1 MTPGFDP
8 TQVDWNNPG
17 VEYLMKNFERIMAD
31 HRDEIMLLTKSN
43 NQMASEKEQM
53 ASEKEQ
59 MASEKEQMASEKEQ
73 MASRNKELE
82 ERCSHLEA
90 KYDKLI
96 EVYNKLLDG
105 AGNGI
110 TPDNPPAD
118 SDAGSKTMPKRH
130 PKDGRR
136 SSYNVREFTGY
147 PRPKPPARSEAG
159 RPTRDHVVHETAT
172 ADELACRK
180 CDYVLSAPTAEYEKT
195 TEDLVDHRWQETSW
209 TIIRRYCKKCRK
221 QQAAWTDG
229 VLPNEHYGI
238 NIMAQAVTLRCM
250 VDSFEKI
257 RKIFHMFHGVLIPR
271 STLNHFCNKVADR
284 MDPLYQEIKRDLN
297 AAKRINGDTTGWFV
311 NGKGWYVW
319 VFVGEDENGE
329 PITLFEIDK
338 SAGKDV
344 PMRIL
349 EQFKGIVGSD
359 SAGCWNHVG
368 TMHQK
373 CLLHYFR
380 DMYHTTG
387 DNGSSEFSLLFM
399 ELYNILKDAIAT
411 VGHESDEA
419 VEGLKYR
426 IHRLL
431 SKEYE
436 DKDCRRYVKR
446 LKREGDSLFTFI
458 MHDVEYHNNVSER
471 ALRRFSAY
479 RQILYGNRS
488 VAGARRTKILM
499 SVYATCEQRG
509 VNFYQFVQDYLSGKA
524 KMIPPRAAPIQ
535 TPVAV

>member
-17 VEYLMKNFERIMAD
+17 VEYLMKNFERTGAD
-31 HRDEIMLLTKSN
+31 HRDEIMSLTKSN
-43 NQMASEKEQM
+43 NQLTSEKEHL
-53 ASEKEQ
+53 ASK
-59 MASEKEQMASEKEQ
+59 
-73 MASRNKELE
+73 NKELE

-96 EVYNKLLDG
+96 EMYNGLLDG

-110 TPDNPPAD
+110 TPDNPPVD
-118 SDAGSKTMPKRH
+118 PDAGSKTVPKRH
-130 PKDGRR
+130 PEGGRR
-136 SSYNVREFTGY
+136 SSYNVREFVGY

-159 RPTRDHVVHETAT
+159 RPTRDHVVHETMT

-180 CDYVLSAPTAEYEKT
+180 CDCTLSAPTAKYEKT
-195 TEDLVDHRWQETSW
+195 TEDLVDHRWQETVW
-209 TIIRRYCKKCRK
+209 KIIRRYCKKCRK
-221 QQAAWTDG
+221 QQAARTEG

-284 MDPLYQEIKRDLN
+284 MDPLYHEIQRDLN

-311 NGKGWYVW
+311 DGKGWHVW
-319 VFVGEDENGE
+319 VFVGEDPNGE
-329 PITLFEIDK
+329 PIILFEIDK

-359 SAGCWNHVG
+359 SDGSWNHVG
-368 TMHQK
+368 TAHQK

-380 DMYHTTG
+380 DMYRTTKENKG
-387 DNGSSEFSLLFM
+387 SEFSLLFM
-399 ELYNILKDAIAT
+399 ELHNILKDAIAT

-436 DKDCRRYVKR
+436 DRDCRRYVKR

-471 ALRRFSAY
+471 ALRRFSAF
-479 RQILYGNRS
+479 RKILYGNRS

-509 VNFYQFVQDYLSGKA
+509 VNFYQFVQDYLSDKA
-524 KMIPPRAAPIQ
+524 RTIPPSPTQNQAA
-535 TPVAV
+535 VAV